1 MRLSTL
7 IIALSMAGLVGC
19 TEEID
24 FDLNDDGFVRLVV
37 DAELTNVHK
46 RHKVAVSRTTSFY
59 NNEVAPAVS
68 GAKVEIRSANQVIPF
83 TEDPTKPGT
92 YYSTDS
98 AAGEIGVEYILEI
111 EVVDEIYTSVSKIG
125 EVPNIDSLSFE
136 NLRNKDGGPPFGQE
150 EDGPKEFFLMSMWFQ
165 ESPTPDQQY
174 MTLVYINGK
183 LDTDTVSEYTF
194 FDDQILNGEYLD
206 DIKFDVV
213 EANYGDSVT
222 IEMWS
227 LQRAYYDG
235 IFSLFRETIYRG
247 GLFDAPPANV
257 ESNIN
262 NGALGFFLT
271 SGVTR
276 RTIILD
282 PENEVK

>member
-7 IIALSMAGLVGC
+7 FIALSMAGLVGC

-24 FDLNDDGFVRLVV
+24 FDLNDDGFARLVV
-37 DAELTNVHK
+37 DAELTNVTK
-46 RHKVAVSRTTSFY
+46 RHKVELTRTTSFY
-59 NNEVAPAVS
+59 NGEVAPGVE
-68 GAKVEIRSANQVIPF
+68 GAKVEMRSPNQVILF
-83 TEDPTKPGT
+83 TEDPGKPGT
-92 YYSTDS
+92 YYSADS
-98 AAGEIGVEYILEI
+98 TAGEIGVEYTLEI
-111 EVVDEIYTSVSKIG
+111 ELADEVYTGVSKIG

-136 NLRNKDGGPPFGQE
+136 NLKNNDGPPFGQE
-150 EDGPKEFFLMSMWFQ
+150 EEGPNEYFLMSMWFQ
-165 ESPTPDQQY
+165 EPPTPDQQY
-174 MTLVYINGK
+174 MTLTYINGK
-183 LDTDTVSEYTF
+183 LDTDTVTEYTF

-213 EANYGDSVT
+213 EANYGDTVT

-235 IFSLFRETIYRG
+235 IFSLFSETIYRG

-257 ESNIN
+257 ESNID

-276 RTIILD
+276 KTIILD